1 MTGKQQEN
9 PELPPETPEKPGFF
23 VEFFPDFAAISG
35 FFLVGYG
42 CYHVYEP
49 LGFIVSGALL
59 LTLGVK
65 GAQK

>member
-1 MTGKQQEN
+1 MTGKKQEN
-9 PELPPETPEKPGFF
+9 PELLPVSPEKPGFF
-23 VEFFPDFAAISG
+23 VEYFPDFAAISG

-42 CYHVYEP
+42 CYQLYEP
-49 LGFIVSGALL
+49 LGFIISGVLL